1 MAESADKEPR
11 ADVVELGASED
22 KEELEDKAALQEDA
36 EELVDKPVVLAVA
49 VELGA
54 SEDKEELVDKAVVQE
69 DAEELVDKPVE
80 LAVAVEQG
88 ASVDKAALAVAVDK
102 AVGLG
107 DKAVVAVELVEKA
120 ASFKRGFNNTS
131 N

>member
-36 EELVDKPVVLAVA
+36 
-49 VELGA
+49 
-54 SEDKEELVDKAVVQE
+54 EELVDKAVVQE

>member
-1 MAESADKEPR
+1 MAESAVKEPR
-11 ADVVELGASED
+11 ADVVQLGASED
-22 KEELEDKAALQEDA
+22 KEELVDKPVVLAVAVELVDKAAVQEDA

-49 VELGA
+49 V
-54 SEDKEELVDKAVVQE
+54 
-69 DAEELVDKPVE
+69 
-80 LAVAVEQG
+80 
-88 ASVDKAALAVAVDK
+88 DK

-107 DKAVVAVELVEKA
+107 DKAVVVVELVEKA

>member
-49 VELGA
+49 V
-54 SEDKEELVDKAVVQE
+54 
-69 DAEELVDKPVE
+69 
-80 LAVAVEQG
+80 
-88 ASVDKAALAVAVDK
+88 DK

-107 DKAVVAVELVEKA
+107 DKAVVVVELVEKA